1 MTVNFVEVH
10 YDQTKGSVNNNTLG
24 MREMQARAYERRAA
38 KYLLLKSPPA
48 SGKSRA
54 LMFIALDKM
63 LNQGLKKTIIAVP
76 EKSIGGSFSNTD
88 LMTYGFYANWEVYEH
103 NNLCVDASATSEAF
117 KRFMKSDDKVL
128 ICTHSTLRNAYKTV
142 LANEFNDCLV
152 AIDEFHHVSSNEE
165 NILGQV
171 LQSIMDNSSAHILAM
186 TGSYFRGDAEPVLPP
201 HYEDKFEKVT
211 YNYYEQLNG
220 YQYLKSLGLGYHFY
234 QGSYLDEIGDVLDT
248 DKKTILHIPNVNAM
262 ESTKRKYDEVG
273 YIIDSIGDV
282 IDDRSI
288 DPKAYDAGVQFV
300 RRKGDHKIIKVAD
313 LVNDNAKEREA
324 LQGYL
329 RDIKD
334 VDDMDLIIALG
345 MAKEGFDWS
354 FCEHSLTVGNRGSLT
369 EIVQIIGRCTRDSH
383 NKSHAQF
390 TNLIIN
396 PEVGDDMIKDSVN
409 NMLKAIT
416 ASLLMEQIL
425 EPRLNFRSERSRG
438 NGPETPFDDKD
449 KIKNEKEKQK
459 NKSKAGTVTIKGFM
473 EPSTDKVRRIIQ
485 EDFTELQAAVLKDNA
500 VQKSMSGGSD
510 PEVTNKLHLPRI
522 IEEKFKGLGLT
533 EQEIEEVRQHYI
545 AETLIKPS
553 RIKTRENAD
562 GTKSQ
567 FIEMA
572 NKSFD
577 LDNLSIDL
585 IEQHNIYEH
594 AFDVLSKA
602 IDTPVLLAIKNEID
616 SHKIQITKE
625 EVLILFQERKI
636 EAFKA
641 KHGRRPA
648 FDSIDPIEKR
658 MAEAILFVEKMKREQ
673 MQKAAHNG

>member
-1 MTVNFVEVH
+1 MTTNFVEVH
-10 YDQTKGSVNNNTLG
+10 YNQTKGSVNNNALG
-24 MREMQARAYERRAA
+24 MREMQARAYEHRNA

-63 LNQGLKKTIIAVP
+63 LNQGLKKAIIAVP

-88 LMTYGFYANWEVYEH
+88 LTTYGFYANWEVYER
-103 NNLCVDASATSEAF
+103 NNLCVDANATSASF
-117 KRFMKSDDKVL
+117 KRFMTSDDKIL
-128 ICTHSTLRNAYKTV
+128 ICTHSTLRNAFKTV
-142 LANEFNDCLV
+142 LATEFNDCLV
-152 AIDEFHHVSSNEE
+152 AIDEFHHVSSNDE

-171 LQSIMDNSSAHILAM
+171 LQSIIDNSSAHILAM

-201 HYEDKFEKVT
+201 HYEEKFEKVT

-220 YQYLKSLGLGYHFY
+220 YQYLKSLGIGYHFY
-234 QGSYLDEIGDVLDT
+234 QGSYLDEIKDVLDT
-248 DKKTILHIPNVNAM
+248 DKKTILHIPNVNSM

-300 RRKGDHKIIKVAD
+300 RRKKDHKIIKVAD

-345 MAKEGFDWS
+345 MAKEGFDWA

-383 NKSHAQF
+383 NKTHAQF

-425 EPRLNFRSERSRG
+425 EPRLNFRSERSKG
-438 NGPETPFDDKD
+438 NAPVNSFDDKD
-449 KIKNEKEKQK
+449 KIEKEKEKNK

-473 EPSTDKVRRIIQ
+473 EPSTDNVRRIIQ
-485 EDFTELQAAVLKDNA
+485 EDFTELQAAVLKDDA
-500 VQKSMSGGSD
+500 IQKSMSGGSD

-533 EQEIEEVRQHYI
+533 EQEIEEIRQHYI
-545 AETLIKPS
+545 AETVIKPS
-553 RIKTRENAD
+553 RIKTRENTD

-585 IEQHNIYEH
+585 IEKHNIYEH
-594 AFDVLSKA
+594 AFNVLSKS
-602 IDTPVLLAIKNEID
+602 IDPPVLLAIKNEID

-636 EAFKA
+636 EAFMK
-641 KHGRRPA
+641 KHGRKPS
-648 FDSIDPIEKR
+648 FDSVDPIEKR
-658 MAEAILFVEKMKREQ
+658 MAEAILFIEKIKREQ
-673 MQKAAHNG
+673 MQKAEQHE